1 MRVHF
6 LQHVPFED
14 LGSIGAW
21 LQSARAK
28 VTGTKFFESTVLPD
42 ANEVDLLVIMGG
54 PMSVNDEVDLP
65 WLVSEKRFIRQV
77 IEEGKA
83 VVGVCLGA
91 QLIAS
96 AMGARVYPNKEKE
109 IGWFPISWVHTG
121 APGLINAF
129 PAETLVFHWHGET
142 FDLPTGAVQLAR
154 SVACENQAFQL
165 GHRVIGLQFHL
176 EITPEGAREIV
187 SHCRAELTPSRFV
200 QTERQILATEA
211 SRYETVNA
219 LMSEVLNFVTRDDSA
234 EKP

>member
-6 LQHVPFED
+6 LQHVPFEG
-14 LGSIGAW
+14 LGSIGPW
-21 LQSARAK
+21 FESARAK
-28 VTGTKFFESTVLPD
+28 VTGTKFFESTVLPP
-42 ANEVDLLVIMGG
+42 ASEVDLLVIMGG
-54 PMSVNDEVDLP
+54 PMSVNNEVDLP

-96 AMGARVYPNKEKE
+96 AMGARVYRNKEKE
-109 IGWFPISWVHTG
+109 IGWFPISSVHTST
-121 APGLINAF
+121 PGLVHAF

-142 FDLPTGAVQLAR
+142 FDLPPGAVQLAR

-165 GHRVIGLQFHL
+165 GRRVIGLQFHL
-176 EITPEGAREIV
+176 EITPQGAREIV
-187 SHCRAELTPSRFV
+187 SHCRAELAPSRFV

-219 LMSEVLNFVTRDDSA
+219 LMGEVLKFVTRDED
-234 EKP
+234 